1 MPSVSDWKVAEA
13 AQPKR
18 EDYGYDLEAALA
30 SMVGIRS
37 IIPADAFTA
46 QTLGTERAGHGVL
59 IGNGLVLTVGYLI
72 TEAERIWL
80 TLSDGSAVEGHALA
94 YDYDTGFGLVQILG
108 KVDMP
113 HLTIGQSRN
122 VKIDDH
128 VVMGAGGGR
137 QRSVAARVAGRQE
150 FAGYW
155 EYVLDEAIF
164 TAPSHPN
171 WGGTAM
177 IGSKG
182 ELLGIG
188 SLQLEQGNGGGKAKG
203 GHLNL
208 VVPIDL
214 LPPIL
219 DDMMRTG
226 RANKPARPWLG
237 VFSTEVEDK
246 VVVVGTAER
255 GPAHRADLQAGDV
268 VLAVADSEVSDL
280 AGFYRMMW
288 SLGKAGVEVPLTIF
302 RDGDTFDVTIN
313 STDRAKLLKMPRVH

>member
-1 MPSVSDWKVAEA
+1 MPSVGDWKVAEA
-13 AQPKR
+13 SQPKR
-18 EDYGYDLEAALA
+18 EDYSYDLDAALA
-30 SMVGIRS
+30 AVVGLRS
-37 IIPADAFTA
+37 IIPGDAFTA

-59 IGNGLVLTVGYLI
+59 IGKGLVLTIGYLI

-80 TLSDGSAVEGHALA
+80 TLSDGSAVEGHALG

-108 KVDMP
+108 KTDMP
-113 HLTIGQSRN
+113 HLTIGQSKN
-122 VKIDDH
+122 AKLDDH
-128 VVMGAGGGR
+128 VVMGGAGGR
-137 QRSVAARVAGRQE
+137 ARSVAAHVAGRQE

-188 SLQLEQGNGGGKAKG
+188 SLQLEQGGKTKG
-203 GHLNL
+203 SYLNM

-246 VVVVGTAER
+246 VVIVGTAER

-268 VLAVADSEVSDL
+268 VLAVADSEISDL
-280 AGFYRMMW
+280 SGFYRTMW

-313 STDRAKLLKMPRVH
+313 STDRAKLLKAPRVH

>member
-1 MPSVSDWKVAEA
+1 MPSVGDWKVAEA
-13 AQPKR
+13 SQPKR
-18 EDYGYDLEAALA
+18 EDYSYDLDAALA
-30 SMVGIRS
+30 AVVGLRS
-37 IIPADAFTA
+37 IIPGDAFTA

-59 IGNGLVLTVGYLI
+59 IGKGLVLTIGYLI

-80 TLSDGSAVEGHALA
+80 TLSDGSAVEGHALG

-108 KVDMP
+108 KADMP
-113 HLTIGQSRN
+113 HLTIGQSKN
-122 VKIDDH
+122 AKLNDH
-128 VVMGAGGGR
+128 VVMGGVGGR
-137 QRSVAARVAGRQE
+137 ERSVAAHVAGRQE

-188 SLQLEQGNGGGKAKG
+188 SLQLEQGGKTKG
-203 GHLNL
+203 SYLNM

-219 DDMMRTG
+219 DDMMRT
-226 RANKPARPWLG
+226 R
-237 VFSTEVEDK
+237 SCQ
-246 VVVVGTAER
+246 
-255 GPAHRADLQAGDV
+255 QAGAP
-268 VLAVADSEVSDL
+268 LARSFL
-280 AGFYRMMW
+280 Y
-288 SLGKAGVEVPLTIF
+288 
-302 RDGDTFDVTIN
+302 
-313 STDRAKLLKMPRVH
+313 

>member
-1 MPSVSDWKVAEA
+1 MPSVGDWKVAEA
-13 AQPKR
+13 SQPKR
-18 EDYGYDLEAALA
+18 EDYSYDLDAALA
-30 SMVGIRS
+30 AVVGLRS
-37 IIPADAFTA
+37 IIPGDAFTA

-59 IGNGLVLTVGYLI
+59 IGKGLVLTIGYLI

-80 TLSDGSAVEGHALA
+80 TLSDGSAVEGHALG

-108 KVDMP
+108 KADLP
-113 HLTIGQSRN
+113 HLTIGQSKN
-122 VKIDDH
+122 AKLNDH
-128 VVMGAGGGR
+128 VVMGGAGGR
-137 QRSVAARVAGRQE
+137 ERSVAAHVAGRQE

-188 SLQLEQGNGGGKAKG
+188 SLQLEQGGKTKG
-203 GHLNL
+203 SYLNM

-246 VVVVGTAER
+246 VVIVGTAER

-268 VLAVADSEVSDL
+268 VLAVADSEISDL
-280 AGFYRMMW
+280 SGFYRTMW

-313 STDRAKLLKMPRVH
+313 STDRAKLLKAPRVH

>member
-1 MPSVSDWKVAEA
+1 MMPSVSDWKVAET
-13 AQPKR
+13 AQPKP
-18 EDYGYDLEAALA
+18 EDYAYDLEAALA

-37 IIPADAFTA
+37 IIPADGFTA
-46 QTLGTERAGHGVL
+46 QTLGTERTGHGVL
-59 IGNGLVLTVGYLI
+59 IGKGLVLTIGYLI

-80 TLSDGSAVEGHALA
+80 TLSNGNAVEGHALA
-94 YDYDTGFGLVQILG
+94 YDYDTGFGLVQILSSI
-108 KVDMP
+108 DMP
-113 HLTIGQSRN
+113 FLSIGQSRGA
-122 VKIDDH
+122 KLGDQ

-137 QRSVAARVAGRQE
+137 KRSVAAKIAGRQE

-188 SLQLEQGNGGGKAKG
+188 SLQLEQGNVKSKG

-219 DDMMRTG
+219 DDMMRNG

-246 VVVVGTAER
+246 VVIVGTAER

-268 VLAVADSEVSDL
+268 VLAVADTEVSDL

>member
-1 MPSVSDWKVAEA
+1 MMPSLSDWKVAEA

-30 SMVGIRS
+30 SMVSIRS
-37 IIPADAFTA
+37 IIPPDAFTA
-46 QTLGTERAGHGVL
+46 QTLGTDRAGHGVL
-59 IGNGLVLTVGYLI
+59 IGKGLILTIGYLI

-94 YDYDTGFGLVQILG
+94 YDYDTGFGLVQVLAKI
-108 KVDMP
+108 DMP
-113 HLTIGQSRN
+113 FLSIGQSRA

-128 VVMGAGGGR
+128 VVMAAGGGR
-137 QRSVAARVAGRQE
+137 HRSVAARVAGRQE

-155 EYVLDEAIF
+155 EYVLDDAIF

-188 SLQLEQGNGGGKAKG
+188 SLQLEQGNGKSKG

-219 DDMMRTG
+219 DDLMRTG

-255 GPAHRADLQAGDV
+255 GPAQRADLQAGDV
-268 VLAVADSEVSDL
+268 VLAVADGEVSDL

>member
-1 MPSVSDWKVAEA
+1 MPSVGDWKVAEA
-13 AQPKR
+13 SQPKR
-18 EDYGYDLEAALA
+18 EDYSYDLDAALA
-30 SMVGIRS
+30 AVVGLRS
-37 IIPADAFTA
+37 IIPGDAFTA

-59 IGNGLVLTVGYLI
+59 IGKGLVLTIGYLI

-80 TLSDGSAVEGHALA
+80 TLSDGSAVEGHALG

-108 KVDMP
+108 KADMP
-113 HLTIGQSRN
+113 HLTIGQSKN
-122 VKIDDH
+122 AKLNDH
-128 VVMGAGGGR
+128 VVMGGAGGR
-137 QRSVAARVAGRQE
+137 ERSVAAHVAGRQE

-177 IGSKG
+177 IGAKG

-188 SLQLEQGNGGGKAKG
+188 SLQLEQGGKTKG
-203 GHLNL
+203 SYLNM

-246 VVVVGTAER
+246 VVIVGTAER

-268 VLAVADSEVSDL
+268 VLAVADSEISDL
-280 AGFYRMMW
+280 SGFYRTMW

-313 STDRAKLLKMPRVH
+313 STDRAKLLKAPRVH

>member
-1 MPSVSDWKVAEA
+1 MPSVGDWKVAEA
-13 AQPKR
+13 SQPKR
-18 EDYGYDLEAALA
+18 EDYSYDLDAALA
-30 SMVGIRS
+30 AVVGLRS
-37 IIPADAFTA
+37 IIPGDAFTA

-59 IGNGLVLTVGYLI
+59 IGKGLVLTIGYLI

-80 TLSDGSAVEGHALA
+80 TLSDGSAVEGHALG

-108 KVDMP
+108 KADMP
-113 HLTIGQSRN
+113 HLTIGQSKN
-122 VKIDDH
+122 AKLNDH
-128 VVMGAGGGR
+128 VVMGGAGGR
-137 QRSVAARVAGRQE
+137 ARSVAAHVAGRQE

-188 SLQLEQGNGGGKAKG
+188 SLQLEQGGKTKG
-203 GHLNL
+203 SYLNM

-246 VVVVGTAER
+246 VVIVGTAER

-268 VLAVADSEVSDL
+268 VLAVADSEISDL
-280 AGFYRMMW
+280 SGFYRTMW

-313 STDRAKLLKMPRVH
+313 STDRAKLLKAPRVH